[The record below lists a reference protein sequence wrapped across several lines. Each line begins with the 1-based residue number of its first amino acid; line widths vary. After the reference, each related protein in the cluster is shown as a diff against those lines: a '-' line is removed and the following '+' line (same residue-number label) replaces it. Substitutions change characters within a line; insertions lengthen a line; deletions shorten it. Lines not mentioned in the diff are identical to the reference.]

1 MGKVKAFRR
10 YFLSLKFIE
19 SLIVS
24 CSLLI
29 VFIILCV
36 FTNIPGYFALFGFLI
51 PLIFFIRTLINS
63 GDFKIAR
70 YIEKNIPELDEKIIT
85 YLQFRASK
93 NVREKQIAHRL
104 EKTFEK
110 YNFKKTYPLS
120 MVVRKFRILVYSLTY
135 FFLFMSLFP
144 GRFAEY
150 HVGVGSPPLYL
161 KTEPHEGVFFVPGT
175 IHIKTIP
182 YGQKVEKVFI
192 EYQIGQNKNRDLMK
206 KLDGFFTYSV
216 NAFKPAILTY
226 NVRAKGFRGKEH
238 RIVLKEK
245 PFLKLWTV
253 YVQMPDGKKDTL
265 YLTDRVNFV
274 EGASVK
280 IGFEFGGDFDS
291 GYVFMNN
298 SLIKK
303 FYDRNTELDFKDK
316 SGIIKFVYFT
326 ENIKIEDLQKI
337 ELIKGRDLPPFIYV
351 VFPPFDQEINEDM
364 KVPFVLYVM
373 DDLSL
378 KYIDLN
384 YRFKTKDLK
393 RIKNYKAQ
401 REDTVFYNLDLSHL
415 PLLPGDTVEVWF
427 EVADRGLKGKSQVSK
442 SRTYRFWVP
451 TYTEIYQETS
461 GEMEEQISFLK
472 GEGRE
477 VGEFLKDLKSFQE
490 KISQLK
496 EKKEFEDIRE
506 MVQNL
511 ERNLEQMSQR
521 FEEYSKKVQNLLKR
535 QPLDAELQ
543 EKLFKLRELFKEIMT
558 PEFEK
563 IFEDLKKALKSMN
576 PEKLKEAY
584 KNLMLNQE
592 LLKEQIERTLELLEK
607 VKQEVKLKEF
617 IQRMKE
623 MEEKMEGM
631 EKNLQDLSIKDFEDL
646 KGEMQRLSE
655 EMKDLSKSFKGEEK
669 RVGEQLKEGEEKLEH
684 SLSEMNLSM
693 NMQLQNKMSECR
705 GKMSSSKKSL
715 QQARQKTEEAL
726 ENLLSMRN
734 KLRAEELENM
744 FFSAIF
750 LSEKQSE
757 ISEQIKKKEED
768 IVGVEKEIIN
778 NRESLRRFKEDI
790 LKVARKNL
798 TFPRSILNYAFSAY
812 FKGEELYEKSR
823 ILEFDKMEKLSE
835 EIKDY
840 LTLLALE
847 ILRLKG
853 EGQGG
858 GASQALMQA
867 LKKLSRLAREQSHIN
882 ALTQSLL
889 PLGTG
894 EAPSEEFLKSVQRI
908 AGMQKSLAEKLKEI
922 LETIKEAGG
931 TEGLENQIE
940 KALEEMQKVAEE
952 IEKGEIK
959 REVLER
965 QERILSRMLEAQ
977 RSIYKREF
985 TKKRYAEEPK
995 PYQPLP
1001 SPQKVIEEDEI
1012 IRRSIIKVLNS
1023 NMSYED
1029 KKTFIDY
1036 LNSLLK

>member
-1 MGKVKAFRR
+1 MGKVKAFRKH
-10 YFLSLKFIE
+10 FLSLKLIENLFI
-19 SLIVS
+19 S
-24 CSLLI
+24 CSIFI

-36 FTNIPGYFALFGFLI
+36 FTGIPGYFALFGFAI
-51 PLIFFIRTLINS
+51 PLIFFIRTLTNS
-63 GDFKIAR
+63 SNFKIAR
-70 YIEKNIPELDEKIIT
+70 YIEKSIPELDEKIIT
-85 YLQFRASK
+85 YLEFRNSK
-93 NVREKQIAHRL
+93 NARERQIAHSL
-104 EKTFEK
+104 ERTFEK
-110 YNFKKTYPLS
+110 YDFKKAYPVS
-120 MVVRKFRILVYSLTY
+120 MIIRKFKIFVYSLTY
-135 FFLFMSLFP
+135 FFLFISLFP
-144 GRFAEY
+144 GEFARY
-150 HVGVGSPPLYL
+150 HVGVGYPPLYL
-161 KTEPHEGVFFVPGT
+161 KTRPHEGVFFVPGT

-182 YGQKVEKVFI
+182 YGRKVEKIFI
-192 EYQIGQNKNRDLMK
+192 EYQIGQNKNKDLMK
-206 KLDGFFTYSV
+206 KLNGFFTYSV

-226 NVRAKGFRGKEH
+226 KVKTKGFTGKEY

-253 YVQMPDGKKDTL
+253 YIQMPDGKKDTL
-265 YLTDRVNFV
+265 YLPDRVNFV

-280 IGFEFGGDFDS
+280 IKFEFGGDFDS
-291 GYVFMNN
+291 GYVFMNTN
-298 SLIKK
+298 LIKK
-303 FYDRNTELDFKDK
+303 FYDRNTEVDFKDE
-316 SGIIKFVYFT
+316 SGTIKFVYFT

-337 ELIKGRDLPPFIYV
+337 ELVKGKDLPPFIYV
-351 VFPPFDQEINEDM
+351 VFPPFDQEISEDM

-384 YRFKTKDLK
+384 YKFKTKDLK
-393 RIKNYKAQ
+393 RIKNYKEQ
-401 REDTVFYNLDLSHL
+401 KEDTVFYNLDLSHL

-427 EVADRGLKGKSQVSK
+427 EVADRGLKGKSQISK
-442 SRTYRFWVP
+442 SRVYRFWVP

-472 GEGRE
+472 GEGKE
-477 VGEFLKDLKSFQE
+477 VGEFLKDLKSFQ
-490 KISQLK
+490 KKMSQLK
-496 EKKEFEDIRE
+496 DKKEFEQIKD
-506 MVQNL
+506 MVENL
-511 ERNLEQMSQR
+511 ERSLEQMSQR

-543 EKLFKLRELFKEIMT
+543 EKLFKLRELFKDIMT

-617 IQRMKE
+617 IQKMKE
-623 MEEKMEGM
+623 MKERMEGM
-631 EKNLQDLSIKDFEDL
+631 EKKTQDLSLKDFEDL
-646 KGEMQRLSE
+646 KSKMQKLSE
-655 EMKDLSKSFKGEEK
+655 EMKDLSESFKGEEK
-669 RVGEQLKEGEEKLEH
+669 KVGEQLKEGEESLEK
-684 SLSEMNLSM
+684 SLSELNLSM
-693 NMQLQNKMSECR
+693 NMQLQ
-705 GKMSSSKKSL
+705 GKMGECKGRMGSSKKSL

-734 KLRAEELENM
+734 KLRAKELENI
-744 FFSAIF
+744 FFSTIF

-757 ISEQIKKKEED
+757 ISEQIKRKEED
-768 IVGVEKEIIN
+768 IAEVEEEIIN

-812 FKGEELYEKSR
+812 FKSEELYEKSI
-823 ILEFDKMEKLSE
+823 ILEFDGMEKVSG

-847 ILRLKG
+847 ILRLRG

-867 LKKLSRLAREQSHIN
+867 LKKLSKLAKEQSHIN

-889 PLGTG
+889 PLDTG
-894 EAPSEEFLKSVQRI
+894 EVPSEEFLKSVQRI
-908 AGMQKSLAEKLKEI
+908 AGMQKSLAEQLKEV
-922 LETIKEAGG
+922 LETIKKTGG
-931 TEGLENQIE
+931 TEGLEKQIE

-959 REVLER
+959 REILER

-985 TKKRYAEEPK
+985 TKKRYAERPK
-995 PYQPLP
+995 PYRPLP
-1001 SPQKVIEEDEI
+1001 PPQKAIEEDEI

-1023 NMSYED
+1023 NMSYEE
-1029 KKTFIDY
+1029 KKIFIDY